1 MGKMKKNYKI
11 YLIIAAFILLVSGCK
26 NDNIKDEVNND
37 VLTNSYSVV
46 FNNLNNLVS
55 EVKMFPTRDNEEKFI
70 YYIEAI
76 KENHNK
82 FSRDELVNF
91 SNLLN
96 FDYQF
101 SFNKLDYDTSDFSND
116 KQIINSYIK

>member
-1 MGKMKKNYKI
+1 MKKSCKI
-11 YLIIAAFILLVSGCK
+11 YLIIASLILLLSGCK
-26 NDNIKDEVNND
+26 ENNIKDEINNN
-37 VLTNSYSVV
+37 VSANSYSVV
-46 FNNLNNLVS
+46 YSNLNDLVS
-55 EVKMFPTRDNEEKFI
+55 EVKMFPTRDNEEEFI

-76 KENHNK
+76 KENYNK

-101 SFNKLDYDTSDFSND
+101 SFNKLDYDANDFFKD